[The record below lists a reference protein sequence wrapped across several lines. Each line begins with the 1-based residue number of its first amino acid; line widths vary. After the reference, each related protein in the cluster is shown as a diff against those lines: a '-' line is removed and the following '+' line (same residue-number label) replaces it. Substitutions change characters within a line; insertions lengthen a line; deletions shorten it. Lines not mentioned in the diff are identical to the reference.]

1 MARIGRIGI
10 VAANMSGLTFSELQ
24 DLAREAES
32 AGFEAIFSPEFMND
46 SLINCQIMAQVTTK
60 IKVGTWIA
68 NIYLRHAAL
77 CAQTAIAIDDTSNG
91 RLILGLGVSHR
102 PIVEGLYQE
111 KMEKPRNFMRN
122 YINAIRDMAA
132 GKELPG
138 MAMQPRAATNHIPIY
153 IGALALGTVQLSGEV
168 ADGVMLYLCP
178 RSRIPTA
185 LASLEKG
192 AAKGGRSIS
201 AVDITTGLI
210 SCIHDDMDTAM
221 EAAKQSLIFY
231 GKLPFYNQLFHD
243 SGFEEEAAS
252 LLKDDG
258 SGFVSEK
265 MADELCLIG
274 PPSRCRERLAAF
286 REAGIQM
293 PILNPAPVGNQTS
306 ADAVRVGIKTFAQ

>member
-1 MARIGRIGI
+1 MARVGV
-10 VAANMSGLTFSELQ
+10 VAANMSGLTFNELR
-24 DLAREAES
+24 DLARHAES

-46 SLINCQIMAQVTTK
+46 SLINCQIMAQATSK

-77 CAQTAIAIDDTSNG
+77 CAQTAIAIDDTSKG

-122 YINAIRDMAA
+122 YIGAIRDMAA

-153 IGALALGTVQLSGEV
+153 IGALALGTVQLSGEI

-178 RSRIPTA
+178 LSRIPAA
-185 LASLEKG
+185 LAAVEKG
-192 AAKGGRSIS
+192 AAKGSRSLS
-201 AVDITTGLI
+201 DVDITTGLI
-210 SCIHDDMDTAM
+210 TCISDDMNAAM
-221 EAAKQSLIFY
+221 ETAKQSLTFY
-231 GKLPFYNQLFHD
+231 GGLPFYNQLFHD

-252 LLKDDG
+252 LLKGDG

-274 PPSRCRERLAAF
+274 PPARCRERLAAF
-286 REAGIQM
+286 QEAGIQM
-293 PILNPAPVGNQTS
+293 PIFNPSPVGS
-306 ADAVRVGIKTFAQ
+306 ESYGDAVRNAIETFAQ

>member
-1 MARIGRIGI
+1 MARLGV
-10 VAANMSGLTFSELQ
+10 VAANMSGLTFNELR
-24 DLAREAES
+24 DLARHAES

-46 SLINCQIMAQVTTK
+46 SLINYQVMAQATSQ

-122 YINAIRDMAA
+122 YIGAIRDMAG
-132 GKELPG
+132 GKEIPG

-153 IGALALGTVQLSGEV
+153 VGALALGTVQLSGEI

-178 RSRIPTA
+178 LSRVPTA
-185 LASLEKG
+185 LAAVEKG
-192 AAKGGRSIS
+192 AAKGNRSIS
-201 AVDITTGLI
+201 DVDITTGLI
-210 SCIHDDMDTAM
+210 TCISDDANAAM
-221 EAAKQSLIFY
+221 ETAKESLMFY
-231 GKLPFYNQLFHD
+231 GGLPFYNQLFHD

-252 LLKDDG
+252 LLKGDS

-274 PPSRCRERLAAF
+274 PPARCRERLAAF
-286 REAGIQM
+286 QEAGIQM
-293 PILNPAPVGNQTS
+293 PIFNPSPVGNES
-306 ADAVRVGIKTFAQ
+306 YGDAVRNAIEAFAN

>member
-1 MARIGRIGI
+1 MTRIGV
-10 VAANMSGLTFSELQ
+10 VAANMSGLTFNELR
-24 DLAREAES
+24 DLARHAES

-46 SLINCQIMAQVTTK
+46 SLINCQIMAQATSK

-77 CAQTAIAIDDTSNG
+77 CAQTAIAIDDTSKG

-111 KMEKPRNFMRN
+111 KMEKPRNFMRS
-122 YINAIRDMAA
+122 YIGAIRDMAA

-153 IGALALGTVQLSGEV
+153 IGALALGTVQLSGEI

-178 RSRIPTA
+178 LSRIPTA
-185 LASLEKG
+185 LAAVEKG
-192 AAKGGRSIS
+192 AAKGKRSL
-201 AVDITTGLI
+201 ADVDITTGLI
-210 SCIHDDMDTAM
+210 TCISADTNAAM
-221 EAAKQSLIFY
+221 ETAKQSLMFY
-231 GKLPFYNQLFHD
+231 GGLPFYNQLFHD

-252 LLKDDG
+252 LLKGDG
-258 SGFVSEK
+258 SGFVSDK

-274 PPSRCRERLAAF
+274 PPARCRERLAAF
-286 REAGIQM
+286 QEAGIQM
-293 PILNPAPVGNQTS
+293 PIFNPSPVGS
-306 ADAVRVGIKTFAQ
+306 ESYGDAVRNAIEAFAQ

>member
-1 MARIGRIGI
+1 MARMGV
-10 VAANMSGLTFSELQ
+10 VAANMSGLTFNELQ
-24 DLAREAES
+24 DLARHAES

-46 SLINCQIMAQVTTK
+46 SLINCQIMAQATSK

-77 CAQTAIAIDDTSNG
+77 CAQTAIAIDDTSKG

-111 KMEKPRNFMRN
+111 KMEKPRDFMRN
-122 YINAIRDMAA
+122 YIGAIRDMAA

-138 MAMQPRAATNHIPIY
+138 MAMQPRAATNNIPIY
-153 IGALALGTVQLSGEV
+153 IGALALGTVRLSGEI

-178 RSRIPTA
+178 LSRIPTA
-185 LASLEKG
+185 LAAVEKG
-192 AAKGGRSIS
+192 AAKGSRSI
-201 AVDITTGLI
+201 ADIDITTGLI
-210 SCIHDDMDTAM
+210 TCISDDMDAAM
-221 EAAKQSLIFY
+221 ETAKQSLMFY
-231 GKLPFYNQLFHD
+231 GGLPFYNQLFHD

-252 LLKDDG
+252 LLKGDG

-274 PPSRCRERLAAF
+274 PPARCRERLADF
-286 REAGIQM
+286 QEAGIQM
-293 PILNPAPVGNQTS
+293 PIFNPSPVGS
-306 ADAVRVGIKTFAQ
+306 ESYGDAVRNAIEAFEQ